1 MELKTKNYI
10 VVHTI
15 ETYGE
20 NDYATL
26 SVIQLVP
33 KFSIKREAYYSLDV
47 LSYLYME
54 WHGKVNHYS
63 RIIVQ

>member
-1 MELKTKNYI
+1 MLIKKQYSLSGNTMELKTKNYI

-15 ETYGE
+15 DMYGE

-33 KFSIKREAYYSLDV
+33 KFSI
-47 LSYLYME
+47 
-54 WHGKVNHYS
+54 
-63 RIIVQ
+63 

>member
-1 MELKTKNYI
+1 MN
-10 VVHTI
+10 
-15 ETYGE
+15 GE

-54 WHGKVNHYS
+54 
-63 RIIVQ
+63 